1 MDPEGGKGSKK
12 TLEGEGKAPEGGEK
26 EEKKPSMDEA
36 IKSRIQEGKK
46 VTVHFRASG
55 GNTPILKRKK
65 FKVKATHQFSFI
77 IAFLRRNLKLK
88 ESHSLFY
95 YIAQSFSPSPEE
107 CIEDLFNCFKL
118 NDELVV
124 NYCTTNCWG

>member
-46 VTVHFRASG
+46 GSFCARCRKDIFLDIFYSALLGFSIPLPSLPRLPC
-55 GNTPILKRKK
+55 PICI
-65 FKVKATHQFSFI
+65 F
-77 IAFLRRNLKLK
+77 
-88 ESHSLFY
+88 SLFFLFSVHSSALSTDVSLTVSSAYLLQCSSGMRRDGIY
-95 YIAQSFSPSPEE
+95 YFVDPE
-107 CIEDLFNCFKL
+107 L
-118 NDELVV
+118 
-124 NYCTTNCWG
+124 